1 MSICGINSR
10 FQLLSPCVRQ
20 VLHAFLTHPPLSESC
35 ASTRFT
41 PLDLH
46 VLGTPPAFILSQD
59 RTLLK
64 ISFLADLS
72 ALTMK
77 LTSLSRSVPRFPF
90 YCRDC
95 FRFSKTVKNFQVLV
109 CVSLFSYQCAGSF
122 SCARLFTGAID
133 IVSPLG
139 SGVNIFFVFSAPA
152 LAGAYYILSPLGA
165 DVNTCF

>member
-1 MSICGINSR
+1 MCKHSIHSAR
-10 FQLLSPCVRQ
+10 LACVR
-20 VLHAFLTHPPLSESC
+20 HAASVHPEPGSNS
-35 ASTRFT
+35 
-41 PLDLH
+41 
-46 VLGTPPAFILSQD
+46 
-59 RTLLK
+59 LK
-64 ISFLADLS
+64 DFFPRGIPS

-122 SCARLFTGAID
+122 FCARFFASARD
-133 IVSPLG
+133 IVASHKRA
-139 SGVNIFFVFSAPA
+139 VNIFFVFSAPA
-152 LAGAYYILSPLGA
+152 FAGAYCILSPLWP